1 MNDETIVR
9 DSNGA
14 TLADGDS
21 VTLTKDLKV
30 KGANTTLK
38 RGTLVKGIRLT
49 NNPAEV
55 ECNTK
60 QVKGL
65 VLRTEFLKK
74 A

>member
-1 MNDETIVR
+1 MNDEIIVR

-49 NNPAEV
+49 NNPANATLSRSRDWCCEPS
-55 ECNTK
+55 
-60 QVKGL
+60 
-65 VLRTEFLKK
+65 F
-74 A
+74 